1 DAATLA
7 LLQGLRST
15 LSDQIKTLSDAMNG
29 AKTLD
34 RSGFAGTPVGGDATA
49 LVDGLAK
56 QYDELVKVNEQNN
69 LDNLTTEKKIALN
82 GILGGQR
89 QIIEAYYDAQ
99 IERLKAL
106 HDLSG
111 PALTERLAQIAAD
124 EHAAVAIGAVNKA
137 QDEQTQLT
145 ATGNELGKI
154 SLAQVAANIEL
165 TKKQTTETANQIKAN
180 QEFARTMTGDVLQA
194 FDELARHGTLSFTN
208 VAQAVEQLTIKLSKL
223 PGMSADAA
231 KAFQGINLGLAI
243 AQTGYSLGAQSGN
256 STVGALGGAAEGAAA
271 GSAFGPLGAAAGGLI
286 GAASGLFGASNA
298 HKEAAAALKQAADQL
313 KTNVAS
319 YVAGASGSGVASAL
333 AQNKAQAD
341 ALQKQL
347 TDLLHKGGI
356 SGSDYTVESVQVQQ
370 SQQEIDDRTKQTFFR
385 GITEQLNALQGPAG
399 AYQNTL
405 IDLSLAYDQ
414 NKKDAAAAGA
424 STAQLTQIDTL
435 YRESVEKATAAE
447 QERITEQSTSIKIAT
462 DLANAHTLAQQQA
475 ADREQQQEEQRQ
487 RMFTLIQNGA
497 DAATIAAEQQRDAA
511 EQAALA
517 TKQFA
522 DSINAVNSSVSQAND
537 IMGTTGT
544 VTGITNLATGYDATN
559 GSGFQ

>member
-1 DAATLA
+1 
-7 LLQGLRST
+7 
-15 LSDQIKTLSDAMNG
+15 
-29 AKTLD
+29 
-34 RSGFAGTPVGGDATA
+34 
-49 LVDGLAK
+49 
-56 QYDELVKVNEQNN
+56 
-69 LDNLTTEKKIALN
+69 
-82 GILGGQR
+82 
-89 QIIEAYYDAQ
+89 
-99 IERLKAL
+99 
-106 HDLSG
+106 
-111 PALTERLAQIAAD
+111 
-124 EHAAVAIGAVNKA
+124 
-137 QDEQTQLT
+137 
-145 ATGNELGKI
+145 
-154 SLAQVAANIEL
+154 
-165 TKKQTTETANQIKAN
+165 
-180 QEFARTMTGDVLQA
+180 
-194 FDELARHGTLSFTN
+194 SFTN

-370 SQQEIDDRTKQTFFR
+370 SQQEIDDRTKQPFFR

-559 GSGFQ
+559 GSGFQIDLSPFQLSTKAGDEAAISYLQGLYTGLDPTSANYSVYAGEIQALVDQIRSLEQQNQANGGAEGSGSANLTAAASAVGKVVTGTVTGISDAQANGVLGYLDSINTTLVTYLPKIAGQGGVNPLSALSPFASQSFGNIGQFA